1 MLMNIETYMG
11 QGKLSKPG
19 IGNAPAER
27 DSADDVDGTAEIP
40 AATANVSER
49 RFSTASA
56 RILLIEDDR
65 EIAEEMASE
74 LLDLGYVVC
83 HVATGSE
90 GADEAR
96 RGRYDLLI
104 VDALLPGCDG
114 FSIIQGLRRDRIHV
128 PVLVVSALG
137 AVNDRV
143 RGLKVGGD
151 DYLTKPF
158 ALPELAARVEA
169 LLRRPLET
177 RATVLRVGPL
187 ELDLIERIAR
197 RGDRT
202 IELSKSEFKLLEY
215 FMRRPDRVVTR
226 EMLLEDVW
234 HYRFLPQTNLVD
246 VHIGRL
252 RRKVDG
258 PNETPLLLSVR
269 GMGFVLRE
277 SH

>member
-1 MLMNIETYMG
+1 MTFET
-11 QGKLSKPG
+11 
-19 IGNAPAER
+19 NA
-27 DSADDVDGTAEIP
+27 DISVV
-40 AATANVSER
+40 TANISER
-49 RFSTASA
+49 ASYSSRA
-56 RILLIEDDR
+56 RILLIEDDP
-65 EIAEEMASE
+65 EIAEEVANE
-74 LLDLGYVVC
+74 LTDRAYVVS
-83 HVATGSE
+83 HIATGSQ
-90 GADEAR
+90 GAEEAR

-104 VDALLPGCDG
+104 IDLMLPGCDG
-114 FSIIQGLRRDRIHV
+114 YSIIQELRRDGIQI

-143 RGLKVGGD
+143 RALKIGGD
-151 DYLTKPF
+151 DYVTKPF

-187 ELDLIERIAR
+187 ELDLIERAAQ
-197 RGDRT
+197 RGERT

-226 EMLLEDVW
+226 DMLLEDVW

-252 RRKVDG
+252 RRKIDG
-258 PNETPLLLSVR
+258 PNEEPLLLSVR
-269 GMGFVLRE
+269 GMGFLFRE
-277 SH
+277 PA

>member
-11 QGKLSKPG
+11 QGKLSTPG
-19 IGNAPAER
+19 IGSAPVEHDEDFDA
-27 DSADDVDGTAEIP
+27 TAEIP
-40 AATANVSER
+40 AAPANVSER

-74 LLDLGYVVC
+74 LLDRGYVVC
-83 HVATGSE
+83 HVSTGSE
-90 GADEAR
+90 GAEEAR

-114 FSIIQGLRRDRIHV
+114 FSIIQGLRRDHIQV

-151 DYLTKPF
+151 DYVTKPF

-177 RATVLRVGPL
+177 RATILRVGPL
-187 ELDLIERIAR
+187 ELDLIERVAR
-197 RGDRT
+197 RAGSA

-215 FMRRPDRVVTR
+215 FMRRPGQVVTR
-226 EMLLEDVW
+226 DMLLEDVW

-252 RRKVDG
+252 RRKVDNNG
-258 PNETPLLLSVR
+258 GEPLLLSIR
-269 GMGFVLRE
+269 GMGFILRDLG
-277 SH
+277 

>member
-1 MLMNIETYMG
+1 MQND
-11 QGKLSKPG
+11 P
-19 IGNAPAER
+19 
-27 DSADDVDGTAEIP
+27 ADDFDSSAEMS
-40 AATANVSER
+40 ATGPNVSER
-49 RFSTASA
+49 PFSTTSA

-74 LLDLGYVVC
+74 LLDRGYVVC
-83 HVATGSE
+83 HVATGLE
-90 GADEAR
+90 GAEEAR

-114 FSIIQGLRRDRIHV
+114 FSIIQGLRRDRIQV

-151 DYLTKPF
+151 DYVTKPF

-177 RATVLRVGPL
+177 RATILRVGPL
-187 ELDLIERIAR
+187 ELDLIERVAKR
-197 RGDRT
+197 EDRT

-258 PNETPLLLSVR
+258 PHEKPLLLSVR
-269 GMGFVLRE
+269 GMGFILRE
-277 SH
+277 AR

>member
-1 MLMNIETYMG
+1 MNIKTFMG
-11 QGKLSKPG
+11 QEKPG
-19 IGNAPAER
+19 KIRLDNAPMQNDLAAGS
-27 DSADDVDGTAEIP
+27 DSNADNPVESPD
-40 AATANVSER
+40 VSER
-49 RFSTASA
+49 PFSTTSA

-74 LLDLGYVVC
+74 LLDRGYVVC
-83 HVATGSE
+83 HVSTGSE
-90 GADEAR
+90 GAEEAR
-96 RGRYDLLI
+96 RGLYDLLI

-114 FSIIQGLRRDRIHV
+114 FSIIQGLRRDRIQV
-128 PVLVVSALG
+128 AVLVVSALG

-151 DYLTKPF
+151 DYVTKPF

-177 RATVLRVGPL
+177 RATILRVGPL
-187 ELDLIERIAR
+187 ELDLIERAAKR
-197 RGDRT
+197 EDRT

-215 FMRRPDRVVTR
+215 FMRRPNRVVTR

-234 HYRFLPQTNLVD
+234 NYRFLPQTNLVD

-252 RRKVDG
+252 RRKIDG
-258 PNETPLLLSVR
+258 PNEQPLLLSVR
-269 GMGFVLRE
+269 GMGFIFRE
-277 SH
+277 TR

>member
-1 MLMNIETYMG
+1 MNFD
-11 QGKLSKPG
+11 S
-19 IGNAPAER
+19 
-27 DSADDVDGTAEIP
+27 SADISVVN
-40 AATANVSER
+40 ANVSER
-49 RFSTASA
+49 SSSTCRA
-56 RILLIEDDR
+56 RILLVEDDR
-65 EIAEEMASE
+65 EIAEEVANE
-74 LLDLGYVVC
+74 LIDRAYMVN
-83 HVATGSE
+83 HVATGSL
-90 GADEAR
+90 GAEEAR

-104 VDALLPGCDG
+104 IDLLLPGCDG
-114 FSIIQGLRRDRIHV
+114 FSIIQELRRDGIQV

-143 RGLKVGGD
+143 RGLKIGGD
-151 DYLTKPF
+151 DYVTKPF

-177 RATVLRVGPL
+177 RATILRVGPL
-187 ELDLIERIAR
+187 ELDLIERVAR

-226 EMLLEDVW
+226 DMLLEDVW
-234 HYRFLPQTNLVD
+234 NYRFLPQTNLVD

-258 PNETPLLLSVR
+258 PNDEPLLLSVR
-269 GMGFVLRE
+269 GMGFFFRE
-277 SH
+277 PG

>member
-1 MLMNIETYMG
+1 MNF
-11 QGKLSKPG
+11 S
-19 IGNAPAER
+19 A
-27 DSADDVDGTAEIP
+27 SADIRVSNAHLSEHP
-40 AATANVSER
+40 PVAAR
-49 RFSTASA
+49 A
-56 RILLIEDDR
+56 RVLLIEDDQ
-65 EIAEEMASE
+65 EIADEVAN
-74 LLDLGYVVC
+74 DLVDRAYDVT
-83 HVATGSE
+83 HAATGSQ
-90 GADEAR
+90 GAEEAR

-104 VDALLPGCDG
+104 VDLLLPECDG
-114 FSIIQGLRRDRIHV
+114 LSIIHGLRRDGVRT

-137 AVNDRV
+137 AVNDRI
-143 RGLKVGGD
+143 RGLKMGGD

-187 ELDLIERIAR
+187 ELDLIERVAR
-197 RGDRT
+197 RGDCA

-226 EMLLEDVW
+226 DMLLEDVW

-258 PNETPLLLSVR
+258 GGGEPLLLSIR
-269 GMGFVLRE
+269 GVGFILRDPG
-277 SH
+277 